1 MRLIVTNPAKV
12 ALALCVLLAF
22 CAKPAKAQLRLG
34 LRAAPTVAFTR
45 VKDLTRRDINDAN
58 GNPLDIAYGSKPAGL
73 NFSGGVLVDY
83 LFRTN
88 YAISSG
94 LFYTV
99 KRAGIENRTGNSSIV
114 WNLQQIQIPATVKL
128 FTNEIAPDIKLYFQL
143 GATADI
149 VITQKR
155 VRYEGPG
162 QEPEGAP
169 FQPVDIGL
177 WFGTGLEYRVAESTT
192 LFGGFSYNRGLR
204 NLVTNFGAFD
214 EKIGPARDRY
224 TIRTDVV
231 ALDLGV
237 KF

>member
-1 MRLIVTNPAKV
+1 MRLIVTNPTKL
-12 ALALCVLLAF
+12 ALALCALMAF
-22 CAKPAKAQLRLG
+22 CAKPAHAQLKLG

-45 VKDLTRRDINDAN
+45 VKDLTRRDVVDST
-58 GNPLDIAYGSKPAGL
+58 GTVQDIAYGARPAGI
-73 NFSGGVLVDY
+73 NFSGGVVLDY
-83 LFRTN
+83 LFRSN

-99 KRAGIENRTGNSSIV
+99 KRAGIEDRTNDRSIV

-128 FTNEIAPDIKLYFQL
+128 FTNEIAPDMKLYFQL
-143 GATADI
+143 GGTLDI
-149 VITQKR
+149 IITQKR
-155 VRYEGPG
+155 VRYTGRGP
-162 QEPEGAP
+162 EPEGAP
-169 FQPVDIGL
+169 FQPIDIGL

-192 LFGGFSYNRGLR
+192 LFGGVSYNRGLR

-214 EKIGPARDRY
+214 EKLSPARDRY
-224 TIRTDVV
+224 SIRTDVV